1 MKASDKM
8 KEIMKEWRR
17 YLNEQV
23 QEKKKI
29 YVLVGPPA
37 VGKSTWIRK
46 NAPDAYV
53 VSSDEITIEVAR
65 ERGMTYDDMFDYP
78 PQPTNRDGSPNLS
91 FDPGYVHPRW
101 GPIVDQ
107 QLSWKKWAPKAYKKV
122 NDAEVEAQKR
132 IEQRY
137 ANATSAGTD
146 IVLDLTNMNK
156 GSRKFAIQ
164 KLGDISNFDLVAINF
179 GWNDDVD
186 FLKKASAERSQKEF
200 EETGMKKTIP
210 PAAFDRMIGG
220 YESPSEEEGFVDVQ
234 DVEAWWAK

>member
-1 MKASDKM
+1 M
-8 KEIMKEWRR
+8 KEIMKEWRSF
-17 YLNEQV
+17 LNEQS

-29 YVLVGPPA
+29 YVLVGPPS
-37 VGKSTWIRK
+37 VGKSTWIRQ
-46 NAPDAYV
+46 NAADAYV
-53 VSSDEITIEVAR
+53 VSSDEITIQVAR

-78 PQPTNRDGSPNLS
+78 PQPTNRDGSPNAS
-91 FDPGYVHPRW
+91 FDPSYVHPKW
-101 GPIVDQ
+101 GEIIDQ
-107 QLSWKKWAPKAYKKV
+107 QLAWKKWMPKAYRKV
-122 NDAEVEAQKR
+122 NDAEVEVQKR

-156 GSRKFAIQ
+156 NSRKFAIQ

-179 GWNDDVD
+179 DWNNDVD
-186 FLKKASAERSQKEF
+186 FLKKSSAERSQREF

-220 YESPSEEEGFVDVQ
+220 YERPAEEEGFTDVRDVD
-234 DVEAWWAK
+234 AWWAK